1 MQFTKVEGCGNHF
14 ILLDQTDHK
23 THRDPLSIQQIRR
36 LCDPYFG
43 IGADGILCV
52 RRYIDQTNAQHLARY
67 EMIVYNADGSL
78 AEMCGNGLRCVVRYL
93 HHHYDVFSMPDM
105 STSILTG
112 AGLLTVSIDHQDR
125 IGVKMGWP
133 QTMTPR
139 IFPEV
144 ELPMDA
150 LSFYSLGNP
159 HLVSFEPHYFDERR
173 IIASEWSHSIQ
184 GGINVSFAQL
194 RSADCVEVHVFERGC
209 GWTLGCGTGACATV
223 YHGYREG
230 LFQIDSA
237 VTVKL
242 PGGSL
247 TIDICDDGLTMWGA
261 AREVYRGVY
270 LDL

>member
-14 ILLDQTDHK
+14 ILLDQTEYK
-23 THRDPLSIQQIRR
+23 THIDPLSTGQIRR
-36 LCDPYFG
+36 LCNPNFG
-43 IGADGILCV
+43 VGADGVLCV
-52 RRYIDQTNAQHLARY
+52 RQHIDQTNTPHLSRY

-93 HHHYDVFSMPDM
+93 HHHYDVC
-105 STSILTG
+105 STPEVSASILTG
-112 AGLLTVSIDHQDR
+112 AGLLAVYIDHQKR
-125 IGVKMGWP
+125 IGVKIGWP
-133 QTMTPR
+133 QPMTPQ
-139 IFPEV
+139 ILPGV
-144 ELPMDA
+144 DLPMGL

-159 HLVSFEPHYFDERR
+159 HLVSFEPKCFERR
-173 IIASEWSHSIQ
+173 RVIASEWSQSIQ

-194 RSADCVEVHVFERGC
+194 RSADCIELHVFERGC

-247 TIDICDDGLTMWGA
+247 TIDLCDDGLTMWGA
-261 AREVYRGVY
+261 AREVYRGFY
-270 LDL
+270 LEP

>member
-23 THRDPLSIQQIRR
+23 TQIDPLSTDQIRR
-36 LCDPYFG
+36 LCDPHFG

-52 RRYIDQTNAQHLARY
+52 RRYVDQINSSHLSRY

-93 HHHYDVFSMPDM
+93 HQHYDLCSAAEV

-112 AGLLTVSIDHQDR
+112 AGLLAVSIDDQKG
-125 IGVKMGWP
+125 IGVRMGWP
-133 QTMTPR
+133 QAITPQM
-139 IFPEV
+139 FPEAK
-144 ELPMDA
+144 LPMDIV
-150 LSFYSLGNP
+150 SFYSLGNP
-159 HLVSFEPHYFDERR
+159 HLVSFEPQCFDRR
-173 IIASEWSHSIQ
+173 KVLAPEWSQSIQ

-194 RSADCVEVHVFERGC
+194 QAADCMELHVFERGC

-247 TIDICDDGLTMWGA
+247 TIDLCDDGLTMWGA
-261 AREVYRGVY
+261 AREVYRGFY
-270 LDL
+270 LEP